1 MTGGATTGEHIA
13 EAFSAIRKAGTCVVT
28 GLGKMTDVGIPISP
42 MELVL
47 YQKRLQGSLFGASTP
62 TADIPWTIDL
72 YTSGKLKL
80 DELTTTTYK
89 LEDIAQGFADMHEGR
104 NLRGVVVSDAERS
117 VPELPCP

>member
-1 MTGGATTGEHIA
+1 MTVSATTGEHIA

-62 TADIPWTIDL
+62 TADIPWMIDL

-80 DELTTTTYK
+80 DELITTYK

-104 NLRGVVVSDAERS
+104 NLRGVVVSDTEHS
-117 VPELPCP
+117 VPERPCP